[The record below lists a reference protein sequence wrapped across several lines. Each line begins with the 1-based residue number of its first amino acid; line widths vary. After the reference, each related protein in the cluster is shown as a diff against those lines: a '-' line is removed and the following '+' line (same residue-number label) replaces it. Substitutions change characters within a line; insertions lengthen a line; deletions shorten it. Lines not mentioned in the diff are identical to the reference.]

1 MKTRTKK
8 PFMSAFARFK
18 VNQVVKVNYDE
29 DLPLYQI
36 KFRFMD
42 IDDGSIVY
50 LCVSKDGHQESFTQ
64 SQLEAVDAK

>member
-18 VNQVVKVNYDE
+18 VNQVVKVKDDE
-29 DLPLYQI
+29 RPLFQM

-42 IDDGSIVY
+42 IDTGDIIY
-50 LCVSKDGHQESFTQ
+50 LCVTKDGLQESFTQ
-64 SQLEAVDAK
+64 PQLEAAL